1 MVRCMTRL
9 LTCCLALLVPLPAHA
24 ADKMSKETF
33 DSGGRTRTY
42 YRLVPEPKY
51 ARYQFSR

>member
-24 ADKMSKETF
+24 ADKMTKETF

-42 YRLVPEPKY
+42 YLLVPEPKY